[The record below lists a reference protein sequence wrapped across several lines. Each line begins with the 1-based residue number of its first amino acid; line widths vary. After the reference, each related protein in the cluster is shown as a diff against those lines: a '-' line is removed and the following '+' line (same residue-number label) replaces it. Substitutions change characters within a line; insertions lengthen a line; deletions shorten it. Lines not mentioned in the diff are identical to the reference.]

1 MTRIIKYFSTDWAS
15 MTATDWFGALFT
27 LLGLVLMV
35 WAYYY
40 AFSPSR
46 RKKFEM
52 DGNIPMNDDPERKP
66 KGV

>member
-1 MTRIIKYFSTDWAS
+1 
-15 MTATDWFGALFT
+15 MTAVDWFGALFT
-27 LLGLVLMV
+27 LVGLVFMV

-46 RKKFEM
+46 REKFHK
-52 DGNIPMNDDPERKP
+52 DWNIPMNDEPERKP

>member
-1 MTRIIKYFSTDWAS
+1 